1 MNVRL
6 AASDDREQISAIAGD
21 SLRSSYS
28 LSPAQIETILESEFD
43 DASLAAMLD
52 DTDTVVFVAD
62 EMVDGDRTVRG
73 FVTVEVGAKATV
85 RWLHVDPTARGGG
98 AATALVER
106 VRERF
111 GEKPLAACILDAAV
125 EGGEFLEGFGLKRSH
140 HDRIPIGGEEFDV
153 AVFTEGQSTETS
165 TEPSVAVPDT
175 VSVDGADRF
184 VDGGDGVPGREA
196 PFFPVYSAV
205 DETDPYGYFCS
216 QCGSTDVSIDGQDRL
231 ECGNCGNTHLADEWD
246 DAYL

>member
-1 MNVRL
+1 MNIRL
-6 AASDDREQISAIAGD
+6 AAADDREQISAIARD

-28 LSPAQIETILESEFD
+28 LSPAQIETICDAEFD
-43 DASLAAMLD
+43 EAPLAALLD
-52 DTDTVVFVAD
+52 DADTVAFVA
-62 EMVDGDRTVRG
+62 EEVVDGDRTVRG
-73 FVTVEVGAKATV
+73 FITVELGAKATV
-85 RWLHVDPTARGGG
+85 RWLHVDPPARGGG
-98 AATALVER
+98 AATALIER
-106 VRERF
+106 VHERF
-111 GEKPLAACILDAAV
+111 DGRPIAACILDAAV

-153 AVFTEGQSTETS
+153 VVFTEGQSAETS
-165 TEPSVAVPDT
+165 TEPSVGVPDS

-184 VDGGDGVPGREA
+184 VDGDGGVPGRED
-196 PFFPVYSAV
+196 PFFPVYSAA
-205 DETDPYGYFCS
+205 DETDAYGYFCS